1 MFAFDTKTPFLM
13 IDIDGTL
20 VQLRGDWARVR
31 EMSKPFKDVY
41 KASENAVKTGDKKF
55 FEELHKLEIIQTP
68 IPLKLIGMV
77 QQMTCDKFL
86 VTNNSTATGWY
97 VNQMFELNCKDVV
110 GIDMV
115 SIGKPSSEGIDLLIK
130 KHGLDRRAGYYIG
143 NEHTD
148 KIAAESASLSFIDSF
163 IFNG

>member
-41 KASENAVKTGDKKF
+41 KASENAVKTGNKKF

-77 QQMTCDKFL
+77 QQMTCEKFL
-86 VTNNSTATGWY
+86 VTNNTTATGWY
-97 VNQMFELNCKDVV
+97 VNQMFGLNCKDV
-110 GIDMV
+110 
-115 SIGKPSSEGIDLLIK
+115 
-130 KHGLDRRAGYYIG
+130 
-143 NEHTD
+143 
-148 KIAAESASLSFIDSF
+148 
-163 IFNG
+163 